1 MFRYETHLHTYE
13 GSLCGVTPGSMYPQ
27 YYKDLGYDGI
37 FITDHFFN
45 GNTRIPKYDSWEQ
58 RVNEFCL
65 GYEHAKEAGDA
76 IGFPVYFGWE
86 ANFEGDEFLIYG
98 LDKEWLLNH
107 PDILSYS
114 RSMQYDI
121 IHNDGGLVVQ
131 AHPFRE
137 RGYLD
142 SIHLNPEN
150 CDAMEGYNSFNED
163 RHNHNAEIYC
173 TKHNIFMT
181 SGSDLHKIGS
191 LAPDRHYGMGFEH
204 SIKSAAD
211 YVNAILKR
219 DGVMLVKD
227 SSRSLPPDIHTELPV
242 YVNNR
247 AMDGYI

>member
-1 MFRYETHLHTYE
+1 M
-13 GSLCGVTPGSMYPQ
+13 
-27 YYKDLGYDGI
+27 I
-37 FITDHFFN
+37 F
-45 GNTRIPKYDSWEQ
+45 
-58 RVNEFCL
+58 
-65 GYEHAKEAGDA
+65 
-76 IGFPVYFGWE
+76 
-86 ANFEGDEFLIYG
+86 G

-204 SIKSAAD
+204 PIKSAAD

>member
-1 MFRYETHLHTYE
+1 
-13 GSLCGVTPGSMYPQ
+13 
-27 YYKDLGYDGI
+27 
-37 FITDHFFN
+37 
-45 GNTRIPKYDSWEQ
+45 
-58 RVNEFCL
+58 
-65 GYEHAKEAGDA
+65 
-76 IGFPVYFGWE
+76 
-86 ANFEGDEFLIYG
+86 
-98 LDKEWLLNH
+98 
-107 PDILSYS
+107 
-114 RSMQYDI
+114 
-121 IHNDGGLVVQ
+121 
-131 AHPFRE
+131 
-137 RGYLD
+137 
-142 SIHLNPEN
+142 
-150 CDAMEGYNSFNED
+150 MEGYNSFNED

-204 SIKSAAD
+204 PIKSAAD